1 MRAAVLLVSVI
12 LAACATS
19 EEEERP
25 ALTSSAAR
33 QQALVDETRAYIQS
47 TNLEQHTA
55 IRYIGKFSIVS
66 ANQRFAVI
74 EARSTRYL
82 IETEID
88 CPRLPL
94 AGATDDS
101 IDVRMRRNMLRAG
114 YDTIRGCRIKA
125 IYELPDPP
133 AETRE
138 PEDGQNNQP

>member
-12 LAACATS
+12 LAACATG

-25 ALTSSAAR
+25 ALTSRQAR
-33 QQALVDETRAYIQS
+33 QQALVDETHAYIQS
-47 TNLEQHTA
+47 ANLEQHTA

>member
-12 LAACATS
+12 LAACATG

-25 ALTSSAAR
+25 ALTSRQAR
-33 QQALVDETRAYIQS
+33 QQALVDETHAYIQS
-47 TNLEQHTA
+47 ANLEQHTA

-125 IYELPDPP
+125 IYELPEPP

>member
-1 MRAAVLLVSVI
+1 MRAAVLLASAVLV
-12 LAACATS
+12 ACATG

-25 ALTSSAAR
+25 ALTSRQAR
-33 QQALVDETRAYIQS
+33 QQALVDETHAYIQS
-47 TNLEQHTA
+47 ANLEQHTA

-125 IYELPDPP
+125 IYELPEPP